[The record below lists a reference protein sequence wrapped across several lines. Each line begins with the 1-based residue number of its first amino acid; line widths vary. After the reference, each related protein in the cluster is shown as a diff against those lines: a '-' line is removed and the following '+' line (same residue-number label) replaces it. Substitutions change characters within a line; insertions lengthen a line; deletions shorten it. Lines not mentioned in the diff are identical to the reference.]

1 MEALAKKILVLGI
14 DGMDPK
20 FTKHCM
26 AKGGMKNLKEI
37 IRRGAAREDLV
48 MMGGQPTVT
57 PPMRTP
63 WLRALIPAPMA
74 SLLTIDSRLIIWVVR
89 STT

>member
-26 AKGGMKNLKEI
+26 AKGGMKI
-37 IRRGAAREDLV
+37 
-48 MMGGQPTVT
+48 
-57 PPMRTP
+57 
-63 WLRALIPAPMA
+63 
-74 SLLTIDSRLIIWVVR
+74 
-89 STT
+89 